1 MHRVILAGSPRAAGR
16 SAALADALFN
26 ACIDEC
32 PEDGVSIVS
41 VASTPVEPCVGC
53 DACRAVSEEPL
64 FTFQEGDPLLP
75 VETVV
80 ASEAPFHHCVID
92 DDMAEVRK
100 HLDAADELI
109 VVAPVYF
116 ASVPAQLKALLD
128 RLQPYFWTN
137 LRTYP
142 KRPAVVHVVGEGG
155 DPHGFE
161 PMIGTLRSALSV
173 AGFRIETVLD
183 WVGKIDAAGE
193 ILADAEEYELAWEE
207 VDDEAAAW
215 GAAEERDA
223 SEDAADAPWP
233 VGSDGAADAPWPA
246 GSDGAADAEDDWLD
260 DFVDPWP
267 HESAADS
274 GAVGVAGAADAHR
287 ARGAANGVS
296 GERATLSLSAAP
308 KSAGKSSDASSAQGR
323 APKGKDSKAKRAGA
337 GGKGAAGK
345 NDASQGGRSSSRKP
359 SDKSGGPAY
368 GRKNTKKKGN
378 GRGGRR

>member
-1 MHRVILAGSPRAAGR
+1 MHRVILAGSPRAVGR

-41 VASTPVEPCVGC
+41 VASTPVEPCRGC
-53 DACRAVSEEPL
+53 DACRTLSEEPL

-80 ASEAPFHHCVID
+80 ESEAPFHHCVID

-183 WVGKIDAAGE
+183 WVGKIDTSGE
-193 ILADAEEYELAWEE
+193 IVADAEEYELAWEE
-207 VDDEAAAW
+207 VDDAGAW
-215 GAAEERDA
+215 EDAEERDG
-223 SEDAADAPWP
+223 SWGVDDAAWPEEDSAEEDWPDDLADPW
-233 VGSDGAADAPWPA
+233 SDEGAAASGAAGTA
-246 GSDGAADAEDDWLD
+246 GSASAQRAEGAGR
-260 DFVDPWP
+260 
-267 HESAADS
+267 SDS
-274 GAVGVAGAADAHR
+274 R
-287 ARGAANGVS
+287 
-296 GERATLSLSAAP
+296 ERATLSLCAASKAAEKP
-308 KSAGKSSDASSAQGR
+308 AGASDGKGGT
-323 APKGKDSKAKRAGA
+323 PKGKDSAGKRA
-337 GGKGAAGK
+337 GGKGSSGK
-345 NDASQGGRSSSRKP
+345 SGASQGGRGSSRKP
-359 SDKSGGPAY
+359 SGKSGGPAY